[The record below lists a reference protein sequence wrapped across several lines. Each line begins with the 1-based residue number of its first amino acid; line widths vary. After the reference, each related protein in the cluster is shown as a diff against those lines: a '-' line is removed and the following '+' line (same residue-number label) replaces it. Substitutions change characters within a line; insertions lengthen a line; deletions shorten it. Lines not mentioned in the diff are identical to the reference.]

1 VNLTEIFR
9 NPKLTLVEG
18 GNLEIDNP
26 NFDPTQP
33 ESPTN
38 TKVIQA
44 QEIQLAPTEI
54 SDEVQDRTHM
64 VGVLKTLFMDIN
76 KTFTVI
82 YKTPLF
88 NPAILDK
95 EIKDFMAGSS
105 QHFFDLLRP
114 NPNFNPKHP
123 ESETNPKM
131 IGLSDEEF
139 KKYKPKVG
147 DIDIQCNQDLKEQ
160 LLEFLNNHINV
171 PIGNETL
178 LGAPSSGNEQYNTLW
193 QLADPPIKLQ
203 IDFEYGKYS
212 PITQK
217 PDEWTKF
224 SHSSAWEDIQQNI
237 KGVFHKY
244 IYRALA
250 KAAPEAKYIA
260 KLTGLGKKRAMGLF
274 GGSDGKEQF
283 TDVNNPPAPFIDA
296 NFGFSVA
303 SKGGGGVRAKY
314 KPVEPGTGIPT
325 EINGL
330 PVMHELKSSDSEY
343 EQDLNKQ
350 FVLFFGKVPQGND
363 RSLQNSFLGT
373 LELMNKYLDD
383 NGKRNAASDFFD
395 IVFEPGSQMLTK
407 GDPQRDY
414 ATKFAAIDKMLA
426 VLGLEDMKQ
435 TAETMAQEYEQ
446 DYNDVEAFRQANPN
460 VKQPRAAMRKQR
472 ELVKE
477 EAQVKAQLRKGMP
490 HLHDLK
496 PADLLDLLDEIHDGN
511 GSFKLQNIPLNVKVD
526 GFGGRFG
533 KNSEG
538 KPFMGTSRTEPRYA
552 PGFVAYHEKKGTT
565 DPEILGRAQLF
576 DELFEEM
583 MNAVKLV
590 DSKLGPGFLVNKQVT
605 CEVLYLPFAT
615 ETPEGKLK
623 FVGIHYD
630 KLPAGVKLALV
641 PFRITDATSGN
652 DLPNAD
658 KIVKEL
664 ISTGRSGSVMFID
677 NSLTQ
682 NEALDVTALV
692 PPVENIE
699 QMKALLASN
708 KLEARRQV
716 KAALEPVA
724 TALEKAIIEDPN
736 IIGKDLLGQD
746 YEGIVINSRLGPI
759 KVTSQEQR
767 DVITAKNA
775 AKVNARTERPRGEAK
790 TAVVAIGSFIGHK
803 GHEDLFKYTID
814 KAKEVGG
821 DPYLFIGNA
830 EGKDDPIPPA
840 VKVQTWHKLY
850 PQYAQNISTVS
861 HEGGTLIQKIKHE
874 LINPLPGKP
883 PRYDNIVIM
892 VGEDRAGLNM
902 PNALMKA
909 VNKFQGY
916 EHVKVSLEVTP
927 REAGVS
933 GTALRN
939 SLKNDPPE
947 KALSTWSN
955 AFDVNK
961 LGVDWIKHLM
971 DITRKGMGIQEPQQ
985 PAQQK
990 QPVPQPAPVAEQR
1003 LFNALIRPLHEG
1015 TSIDSTLRAI
1025 INDIGEPITSVYDTM
1040 KFQAKKYMENHGE
1053 LGRGF
1058 RMVAAGVGG
1067 RWVQNMYIGRLHNEL
1082 HDLTK
1087 YNTRRTVDLQEFLRG
1102 EENDGE
1108 IEMKRSFGNLANNLP
1123 PILARLGQHLNAP
1136 QLTKNAQRWMQ
1147 NKAEYERYLMDLEAE
1162 GDEPDDEP
1170 VKIKPEKSN
1179 VIGQQNAQ
1187 VDKIVNDILSKVPK
1201 NIAGDIRNAIARA
1214 PNKLA
1219 ALKQE
1224 LDKHHLNMAEG
1235 ATADMRSWFAGQERN
1250 LPFRT
1255 KSPDTRNYDYPKE
1268 IDDILKKIKNREG
1281 LKPQEFEYLKK
1292 WKARQDVDEDDVI
1305 GHMAK
1310 DLTGHGSP
1318 IAKAAAQRDK
1328 KREQQST
1335 QSHGRAEGP
1344 KWGVA
1349 EGYRRIAGL
1358 MTDIANPQ
1366 NLMIKDPDTFKEV
1379 PAAEYFKSHPEV
1391 DQPTWQQEVQRSIQ
1405 AMAQNKQRQ
1414 QQGLVVNPLTGEQQL
1429 QSEVDAQ
1436 RKELERILSPEEQEQ
1451 FISLKGLARG
1461 RFLKQVW
1468 AKKADQKQ
1476 FANLMKV
1483 HWTGGAQD
1491 RNKLEQILSGRVSSK
1506 AELSARMYKNQE
1518 EIPGNKPGWGTDT
1531 IGLVL
1536 DGWTTIAGFQD
1547 LRSDNQKIGK
1557 GSADRSQQKYTV
1569 QPQGVAT
1576 DVNKVKATQADI
1588 EQQGGWNE
1596 ALVDNWKVKAAV
1608 VTNGADPESIAL
1620 VQKYKIPIIDR
1631 RTNPAAPPEA
1641 PAAPTGTTVAKEAR
1655 MSAAQRLWNAEQK
1668 QRAKSDA
1675 SLARTPS
1682 SIPKPE
1688 PKKDEKIAE
1697 KLKTGPAAHFTPKDA
1712 HVKRGQ
1718 FVGGDA
1724 VSEDVETIMDNLIN
1738 KIIVN
1743 EAISNNRK

>member
-1 VNLTEIFR
+1 MNLTELFR
-9 NPKLTLVEG
+9 NPKIALVEG

-38 TKVIQA
+38 AKVIQA

-64 VGVLKTLFMDIN
+64 VGVLKNLFMDIN

-95 EIKDFMAGSS
+95 EIKEFMAGSS

-114 NPNFNPKHP
+114 NPNFDPKQP
-123 ESETNPKM
+123 ESENNPKM

-160 LLEFLNNHINV
+160 LLEFLTNHINV

-178 LGAPSSGNEQYNTLW
+178 LGAPSAGNEQYNTLW

-224 SHSSAWEDIQQNI
+224 SHSSSWEDIQQNI

-260 KLTGLGKKRAMGLF
+260 RLSGLGKKRAMGLF

-283 TDVNNPPAPFIDA
+283 TDVNNPPQPFIDA
-296 NFGFSVA
+296 NFSFSVA
-303 SKGGGGVRAKY
+303 SKGGGGLRAKY
-314 KPVEPGTGIPT
+314 KPVDPGLGIPT
-325 EINGL
+325 EINGI
-330 PVMHELKSSDSEY
+330 PVMHELKSGDSEY

-350 FVLFFGKVPQGND
+350 FVLFFGKAPQGND
-363 RSLQNSFLGT
+363 RKLQDSFVGT

-446 DYNDVEAFRQANPN
+446 DYNDVEVFRQANPN
-460 VKQPRAAMRKQR
+460 EKQPRAAMKRQR
-472 ELVKE
+472 AELKE
-477 EAQVKAQLRKGMP
+477 EAQVKAQFRKGMP

-552 PGFVAYHEKKGTT
+552 PGFVDYHQKKGTT

-576 DELFEEM
+576 DDLFEEM
-583 MNAVKLV
+583 MNAIKLV

-630 KLPAGVKLALV
+630 KLPTGVKLALV
-641 PFRITDATSGN
+641 PFRITDATTGD
-652 DLPNAD
+652 DLPNST

-664 ISTGRSGSVMFID
+664 TSAGKLGSVMFID

-699 QMKALLASN
+699 QLKAMLASN

-724 TALEKAIIEDPN
+724 VALEKAIINDPN
-736 IIGKDLLGQD
+736 IIGKELLGQD

-775 AKVNARTERPRGEAK
+775 AKANARTERPRGEAK

-803 GHEDLFKYTID
+803 GHEELFNYTIN

-883 PRYDNIVIM
+883 PRYDNIIIM
-892 VGEDRAGLNM
+892 VGEDRAGMNM

-916 EHVKVSLEVTP
+916 EHVKASLEVTP
-927 REAGVS
+927 RGTGIS
-933 GTALRN
+933 GTMLRK
-939 SLKNDPPE
+939 SIKNDTPE
-947 KALSTWSN
+947 KALAVWSN
-955 AFDVNK
+955 AFDVSK

-985 PAQQK
+985 PAQQQ
-990 QPVPQPAPVAEQR
+990 QPVPKPEQEPVAEQR
-1003 LFNALIRPLHEG
+1003 LFNSLIRPINEG
-1015 TSIDSTLRAI
+1015 TSIESTMRAI

-1067 RWVQNMYIGRLHNEL
+1067 RWVQSMYTGRLYNEL
-1082 HDLTK
+1082 HDLCK

-1102 EENDGE
+1102 VEADGE
-1108 IEMKRSFGNLANNLP
+1108 LEMKRSFGNISNNLP
-1123 PILARLGQHLNAP
+1123 PILAKLGQHLNAP
-1136 QLTKNAQRWMQ
+1136 QLTRNAQRWMQ
-1147 NKAEYERYLMDLEAE
+1147 NKAEYERYLMDLEADS
-1162 GDEPDDEP
+1162 DEQDDTP
-1170 VKIKPEKSN
+1170 ISKPPKSN
-1179 VIGQQNAQ
+1179 IVGQQNAQ
-1187 VDKIVNDILSKVPK
+1187 VDQVINDILSKVPK

-1224 LDKHHLNMAEG
+1224 LDRHHVKMAED
-1235 ATADMRSWFAGQERN
+1235 AMA
-1250 LPFRT
+1250 
-1255 KSPDTRNYDYPKE
+1255 
-1268 IDDILKKIKNREG
+1268 
-1281 LKPQEFEYLKK
+1281 
-1292 WKARQDVDEDDVI
+1292 
-1305 GHMAK
+1305 HMAK
-1310 DLTGHGSP
+1310 DLTGPGSP

-1328 KREQQST
+1328 KREQYGSQNY
-1335 QSHGRAEGP
+1335 GRPEGP
-1344 KWGVA
+1344 KWNVA
-1349 EGYRRIAGL
+1349 EAGMPGGL
-1358 MTDIANPQ
+1358 
-1366 NLMIKDPDTFKEV
+1366 
-1379 PAAEYFKSHPEV
+1379 S
-1391 DQPTWQQEVQRSIQ
+1391 
-1405 AMAQNKQRQ
+1405 
-1414 QQGLVVNPLTGEQQL
+1414 QQGV
-1429 QSEVDAQ
+1429 
-1436 RKELERILSPEEQEQ
+1436 EEGWDD
-1451 FISLKGLARG
+1451 I
-1461 RFLKQVW
+1461 
-1468 AKKADQKQ
+1468 KK
-1476 FANLMKV
+1476 F
-1483 HWTGGAQD
+1483 
-1491 RNKLEQILSGRVSSK
+1491 SK
-1506 AELSARMYKNQE
+1506 
-1518 EIPGNKPGWGTDT
+1518 
-1531 IGLVL
+1531 
-1536 DGWTTIAGFQD
+1536 
-1547 LRSDNQKIGK
+1547 
-1557 GSADRSQQKYTV
+1557 
-1569 QPQGVAT
+1569 
-1576 DVNKVKATQADI
+1576 
-1588 EQQGGWNE
+1588 
-1596 ALVDNWKVKAAV
+1596 KAAV
-1608 VTNGADPESIAL
+1608 AGAIGLGIGAANASGWSPSD
-1620 VQKYKIPIIDR
+1620 V
-1631 RTNPAAPPEA
+1631 PAGGHNQLPDI
-1641 PAAPTGTTVAKEAR
+1641 V
-1655 MSAAQRLWNAEQK
+1655 
-1668 QRAKSDA
+1668 
-1675 SLARTPS
+1675 
-1682 SIPKPE
+1682 
-1688 PKKDEKIAE
+1688 
-1697 KLKTGPAAHFTPKDA
+1697 A
-1712 HVKRGQ
+1712 HVKFKVGDKEVSKEINLGSHYRSPGEAGEELKNFLQSKGIKFYQYRLERVKPTDGDKIDSSPATSDMKGSMDTSEPSATGPSKNDYMAKDNDPEHGPSMGGKFVKEGQ
-1718 FVGGDA
+1718 QG
-1724 VSEDVETIMDNLIN
+1724 VSEGEQEYGSAWDEKVNRLGQMAKEGPRKTVWDPVKRVYKTVPVNTPKKEEPKQIPVSENVQDIMDNLIN

>member
-9 NPKLTLVEG
+9 NTKLALVEG

-26 NFDPTQP
+26 NFDPNQP

-38 TKVIQA
+38 ARVIQA

-64 VGVLKTLFMDIN
+64 VGVLKNLFMDIN

-114 NPNFNPKHP
+114 NPNFDPKQP
-123 ESETNPKM
+123 ESENNPKM

-160 LLEFLNNHINV
+160 LLEFLTNHINV

-224 SHSSAWEDIQQNI
+224 SHSSSWEDIQQNI

-260 KLTGLGKKRAMGLF
+260 KLTGLGKKRAIGLF

-283 TDVNNPPAPFIDA
+283 TDVSNPPAPFIDA
-296 NFGFSVA
+296 NFSFSVA

-314 KPVEPGTGIPT
+314 KPVEPGSGIPT

-330 PVMHELKSSDSEY
+330 PVMHELKSGDSEY

-435 TAETMAQEYEQ
+435 TAETMARAYEQ
-446 DYNDVEAFRQANPN
+446 DYNDVEAFRKANPN
-460 VKQPRAAMRKQR
+460 EKQPRAAMKRQR
-472 ELVKE
+472 DLVKE
-477 EAQVKAQLRKGMP
+477 DAQVKAQFRKGMP

-511 GSFKLQNIPLNVKVD
+511 GNFKLQNIPLNVKVD

-538 KPFMGTSRTEPRYA
+538 KPFMGTSRTEPRYE

-565 DPEILGRAQLF
+565 DPEVLGRAQLF
-576 DELFEEM
+576 DELFNEM

-641 PFRITDATSGN
+641 PFRITDATTGE
-652 DLPNAD
+652 DLPNAN

-664 ISTGRSGSVMFID
+664 ISAGGSGSVMFID

-692 PPVENIE
+692 PPVENIDE
-699 QMKALLASN
+699 LKAMLASN

-724 TALEKAIIEDPN
+724 AALEKAIINDPN

-803 GHEDLFKYTID
+803 GHEDLFKYTIN
-814 KAKEVGG
+814 KAKELGG

-830 EGKDDPIPPA
+830 EGKNDPIPPS

-850 PQYAQNISTVS
+850 PQYAQNISTVN

-892 VGEDRAGLNM
+892 VGEDRAGLTM
-902 PNALMKA
+902 PQALMKA

-933 GTALRN
+933 GTTLRN
-939 SLKNDPPE
+939 SLKNGPPE
-947 KALSTWSN
+947 KALSIWSN

-971 DITRKGMGIQEPQQ
+971 DLTRKGMGIQEPQQ

-990 QPVPQPAPVAEQR
+990 QPVPDPQTPAPVAEQR
-1003 LFNALIRPLHEG
+1003 LFNSLIRPINEG
-1015 TSIDSTLRAI
+1015 TSIESTLRAI

-1040 KFQAKKYMENHGE
+1040 KFQAKKYIENHGE

-1082 HDLTK
+1082 YDLTK
-1087 YNTRRTVDLQEFLRG
+1087 YNTRRTVELRNFLRG
-1102 EENDGE
+1102 EESDGE

-1123 PILARLGQHLNAP
+1123 PILAKLGEQLNAP
-1136 QLTKNAQRWMQ
+1136 QLTRNAQRWMQ

-1162 GDEPDDEP
+1162 GDEPDDIP
-1170 VKIKPEKSN
+1170 VKSQAPKSN
-1179 VIGQQNAQ
+1179 AVGQQNAQ
-1187 VDKIVNDILSKVPK
+1187 VDSIINNVLGKVPK
-1201 NIAGDIRNAIARA
+1201 SIAGDIRNAIARA

-1219 ALKQE
+1219 ALKAE
-1224 LDKHHLNMAEG
+1224 LDRHNINMAEDRKKKNKKTSRSLSRYFFPG
-1235 ATADMRSWFAGQERN
+1235 FGYYGGGESGEDGSEGGGESANLDMEEGYPNQQMSKYNPDGTTYRGSYNKMPTLDPTDPVHHADRYGPEHDEPYEMDYDKEDLKRAITKGMSDLSDNAKRVLELRFWDNLTLDEVAVELGVSRER
-1250 LPFRT
+1250 
-1255 KSPDTRNYDYPKE
+1255 
-1268 IDDILKKIKNREG
+1268 I
-1281 LKPQEFEYLKK
+1281 
-1292 WKARQDVDEDDVI
+1292 RQIE
-1305 GHMAK
+1305 
-1310 DLTGHGSP
+1310 
-1318 IAKAAAQRDK
+1318 AKALRQLKHPTRSDPLRPFVQMAEAPKSAALRL
-1328 KREQQST
+1328 
-1335 QSHGRAEGP
+1335 GRAIQRVQG
-1344 KWGVA
+1344 K
-1349 EGYRRIAGL
+1349 
-1358 MTDIANPQ
+1358 T
-1366 NLMIKDPDTFKEV
+1366 
-1379 PAAEYFKSHPEV
+1379 AAS
-1391 DQPTWQQEVQRSIQ
+1391 QARSVI
-1405 AMAQNKQRQ
+1405 
-1414 QQGLVVNPLTGEQQL
+1414 
-1429 QSEVDAQ
+1429 
-1436 RKELERILSPEEQEQ
+1436 
-1451 FISLKGLARG
+1451 
-1461 RFLKQVW
+1461 
-1468 AKKADQKQ
+1468 
-1476 FANLMKV
+1476 
-1483 HWTGGAQD
+1483 
-1491 RNKLEQILSGRVSSK
+1491 
-1506 AELSARMYKNQE
+1506 
-1518 EIPGNKPGWGTDT
+1518 
-1531 IGLVL
+1531 
-1536 DGWTTIAGFQD
+1536 
-1547 LRSDNQKIGK
+1547 
-1557 GSADRSQQKYTV
+1557 
-1569 QPQGVAT
+1569 
-1576 DVNKVKATQADI
+1576 
-1588 EQQGGWNE
+1588 
-1596 ALVDNWKVKAAV
+1596 
-1608 VTNGADPESIAL
+1608 
-1620 VQKYKIPIIDR
+1620 
-1631 RTNPAAPPEA
+1631 
-1641 PAAPTGTTVAKEAR
+1641 
-1655 MSAAQRLWNAEQK
+1655 
-1668 QRAKSDA
+1668 
-1675 SLARTPS
+1675 PS

-1724 VSEDVETIMDNLIN
+1724 GSVDEESTNDDDGVIGHMAKNLTGSGSPIAKIRHKRDTEREKRGSISYGYRQDPNLKTTHKQVPFSEDVENIMDTLIN
-1738 KIIVN
+1738 KIIIN
-1743 EAISNNRK
+1743 EAVSNNRK